1 MRVFRDLDH
10 YDEQF
15 PAFLNRKK
23 ELHETE
29 EGQREMSKEM
39 QLVIAE
45 ERRDAEA
52 IGEAKGI
59 LKGIAKGEIKGT
71 VKSMRVDGKSDQEI
85 IDRLIMLYNLSEK
98 DAGEALAMTV

>member
-15 PAFLNRKK
+15 PAFSNRKK

-52 IGEAKGI
+52 KGIAIGE
-59 LKGIAKGEIKGT
+59 AKGEIKGT
-71 VKSMRVDGKSDQEI
+71 VKSMRVDEKSDQEI

-98 DAGEALAMTV
+98 DAEVSLTEDIAV